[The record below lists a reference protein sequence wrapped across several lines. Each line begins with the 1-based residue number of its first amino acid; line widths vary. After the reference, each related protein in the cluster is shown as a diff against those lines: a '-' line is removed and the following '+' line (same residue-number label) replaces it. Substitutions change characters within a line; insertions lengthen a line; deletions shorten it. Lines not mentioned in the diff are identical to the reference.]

1 MQALVPLVVAD
12 GLVWLSVPLFESPI
26 TLPADPVTWFAL
38 AWLGLLGTFIA
49 YVLYFSLLQSVGP
62 IKTTLVAYVVPVVGV
77 ILGVIFLGET
87 LDLRLVI
94 GTLLIVGGIVV
105 VNWKPRKTRAQ
116 SASD

>member
-1 MQALVPLVVAD
+1 
-12 GLVWLSVPLFESPI
+12 
-26 TLPADPVTWFAL
+26 
-38 AWLGLLGTFIA
+38 
-49 YVLYFSLLQSVGP
+49 
-62 IKTTLVAYVVPVVGV
+62 VGV